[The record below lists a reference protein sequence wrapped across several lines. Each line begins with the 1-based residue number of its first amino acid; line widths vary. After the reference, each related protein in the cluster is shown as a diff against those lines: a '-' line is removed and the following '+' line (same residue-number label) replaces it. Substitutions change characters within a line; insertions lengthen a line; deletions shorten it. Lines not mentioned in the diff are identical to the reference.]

1 MSNIGAKGE
10 DTNLYMRKTALT
22 AALVLGGLIFTAT
35 STSVFAIT
43 KQSNSTKATSNSVSA
58 TKETVKKTGSSVTAK
73 PAAAEP
79 AAPAPVIVTVQA
91 GDYLAKIAQ
100 ENNTDY
106 LRIFYANTNI
116 TSPDVIHPGQQLR
129 IPTADE
135 QLTPRELPAAAPVVA
150 QQPVVAAPS
159 SSTSSSRA
167 AANYAPSNGSV
178 WDQIAACESG
188 GNWAINT
195 GNGYYGGL
203 QFSLSSWRAV
213 GGSGL
218 PSDASR
224 DEQIARGEMLKAR
237 QGWGAWPACTAKLG
251 LR

>member
-1 MSNIGAKGE
+1 
-10 DTNLYMRKTALT
+10 MRKTALS

-43 KQSNSTKATSNSVSA
+43 KQSNNAKATTSSVSA
-58 TKETVKKTGSSVTAK
+58 TKETVKKTESKATVE
-73 PAAAEP
+73 PAAAP

-100 ENNTDY
+100 DNNTDY
-106 LRIFYANTNI
+106 LRIFYANADIAN
-116 TSPDVIHPGQQLR
+116 PDVIHPGQQIR
-129 IPTADE
+129 IPRADE
-135 QLTPRELPAAAPVVA
+135 QLTPRALPVAAPVVVA
-150 QQPVVAAPS
+150 QPVATPAPA
-159 SSTSSSRA
+159 STSSQRVT
-167 AANYAPSNGSV
+167 ANYAPSNGSV
-178 WDQIAACESG
+178 WDQLAICEAG

-203 QFSLSSWRAV
+203 QFSLGSWRAV

-218 PSDASR
+218 PSEASR
-224 DEQIARGEMLKAR
+224 EEQIARGEMLKAR
-237 QGWGAWPACTAKLG
+237 QGWGAWPSCSAKLG

>member
-1 MSNIGAKGE
+1 
-10 DTNLYMRKTALT
+10 MRKTALT

-35 STSVFAIT
+35 SRSVFAIT
-43 KQSNSTKATSNSVSA
+43 KQSNSTKTASNSVSA
-58 TKETVKKTGSSVTAK
+58 AKETVKKTESSVTVK
-73 PAAAEP
+73 PAAVEP

-91 GDYLAKIAQ
+91 GDYLSKIAQ

-106 LRIFYANTNI
+106 LRIFYANADI
-116 TSPDVIHPGQQLR
+116 ISPDVIHPGQQLR
-129 IPTADE
+129 IPHADE
-135 QLTPRELPAAAPVVA
+135 QLTPRALPVVEPVVA
-150 QQPVVAAPS
+150 QQPVAVSAPS
-159 SSTSSSRA
+159 ITSSPRTT
-167 AANYAPSNGSV
+167 ANYAPSNGSV

-224 DEQIARGEMLKAR
+224 DEQIARGEMLKVR
-237 QGWGAWPACTAKLG
+237 QGWGAWPACSAKLG